1 MSFITLNHGVSF
13 IFGWT
18 GYPSVE
24 KQGMPF
30 VNIKEGKKTR
40 VIITSQ
46 ISSSRYPYFRDK
58 VFEQQKMLFVKEHR
72 ELREEQRTM
81 VNLGSVLYMQVDVP
95 DTHRIFVDVGLGFHV
110 EFTWQSCCPLMTR
123 EPRWGINITF
133 NYTTEMTC
141 EPRAFLG
148 CL

>member
-1 MSFITLNHGVSF
+1 MMDSNIQEKVHK
-13 IFGWT
+13 
-18 GYPSVE
+18 VE
-24 KQGMPF
+24 EFFDGHLKPQL
-30 VNIKEGKKTR
+30 VRAIAER
-40 VIITSQ
+40 
-46 ISSSRYPYFRDK
+46 
-58 VFEQQKMLFVKEHR
+58 FVKEHR